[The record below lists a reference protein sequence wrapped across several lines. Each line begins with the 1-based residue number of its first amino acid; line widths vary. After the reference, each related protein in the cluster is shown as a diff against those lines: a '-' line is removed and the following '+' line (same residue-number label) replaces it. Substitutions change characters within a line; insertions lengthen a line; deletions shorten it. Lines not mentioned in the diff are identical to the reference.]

1 NWESP
6 IQVKEIFASFGISLE
21 STDDDHLASLNHPVA
36 QLLRQYRSAGK
47 LVGTYGRNW
56 KEYVQKGRIFP
67 HWRQIGADTGRMA
80 CSEANLKNLPRDP
93 AYRRCFIAPPGR
105 VLIKADYSQIELRI
119 AAKLAGEDRMIAA
132 YQQGQ
137 DLHALTASLVLGKP
151 AADITKD

>member
-1 NWESP
+1 
-6 IQVKEIFASFGISLE
+6 
-21 STDDDHLASLNHPVA
+21 
-36 QLLRQYRSAGK
+36 
-47 LVGTYGRNW
+47 
-56 KEYVQKGRIFP
+56 EYVQKGRIFP

-80 CSEANLKNLPRDP
+80 CSEPNLQNLPRDP

-105 VLIKADYSQIELRI
+105 VLIKPDYSQIELRI

-151 AADITKD
+151 AADITKDDRQIAKSLNFGLLYGMGLNGFRRFAKSEYNLNLTQNQARDYRSSFF